1 MTLELVSTFLE
12 RESFE
17 VLNIFYLHM
26 IKKKKKNSK
35 ATKEMFM
42 CETKHISFT

>member
-1 MTLELVSTFLE
+1 MTRELVSTFLE

-17 VLNIFYLHM
+17 VQNIFHLHL
-26 IKKKKKNSK
+26 IKKK

-42 CETKHISFT
+42 CETKYISFA